1 MKYLK
6 LYEDFEEEVSL
17 PGGDIHSDE
26 YAKSGAETSWELK
39 DGTIL
44 TLNQI
49 VNFLDNEKVS
59 VVEMPTKELKHLLI
73 DVERDTSRVEAANLD
88 FPIIISKYK
97 NEYHNILDGQHRLV
111 KSVKNEIEKIK
122 CRVLDLENCPEDWC
136 WHCGPRGPGPGIRRT
151 SAFPG

>member
-6 LYEDFEEEVSL
+6 LYENYIEEETL
-17 PGGDIHSDE
+17 PGGDIPSDE

-122 CRVLDLENCPEDWC
+122 CRVLDLENCPEEFKKVF
-136 WHCGPRGPGPGIRRT
+136 IR
-151 SAFPG
+151 

>member
-6 LYEDFEEEVSL
+6 LYENFEEEVSL
-17 PGGDIHSDE
+17 TGGEIPSDE
-26 YAKSGAETSWELK
+26 YAKSGAETAWELK

-49 VNFLDNEKVS
+49 VNFLDNEKVP
-59 VVEMPTKELKHLLI
+59 VVEIPTGELKHLLI
-73 DVERDTSRVEAANLD
+73 EVERDPSRVEASNLD

-97 NEYHNILDGQHRLV
+97 NEYDNILDGQHRLV

-122 CRVLDLENCPEDWC
+122 CRVLDLENCPEKFKKVF
-136 WHCGPRGPGPGIRRT
+136 IR
-151 SAFPG
+151 

>member
-17 PGGDIHSDE
+17 PGGDIPFDE

-122 CRVLDLENCPEDWC
+122 CRVLDLENCPEEFKKVF
-136 WHCGPRGPGPGIRRT
+136 IR
-151 SAFPG
+151 

>member
-6 LYEDFEEEVSL
+6 LYENFEEEETL
-17 PGGDIHSDE
+17 PGGDIPFDE

-49 VNFLDNEKVS
+49 VNFLDNEKVP

-73 DVERDTSRVEAANLD
+73 DVE
-88 FPIIISKYK
+88 
-97 NEYHNILDGQHRLV
+97 
-111 KSVKNEIEKIK
+111 
-122 CRVLDLENCPEDWC
+122 
-136 WHCGPRGPGPGIRRT
+136 
-151 SAFPG
+151 